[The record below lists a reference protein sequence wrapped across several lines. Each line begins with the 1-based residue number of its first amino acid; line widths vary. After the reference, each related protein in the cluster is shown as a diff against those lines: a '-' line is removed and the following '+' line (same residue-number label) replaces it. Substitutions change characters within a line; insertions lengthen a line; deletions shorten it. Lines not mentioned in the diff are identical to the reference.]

1 MNKNMKKK
9 SKKTIRKI
17 KNEIIENT
25 QSNIG
30 LVFSIVCES
39 VKLYFVNLDKFLK
52 YMTFPVLGQ
61 ILGIIVI
68 FASSYIFSYN
78 FEVIR
83 YRYPIFQNVQ
93 FAFLTLTLITL
104 PGFLVFIKAFYDYLI
119 AIGAICSMS
128 LSLKT
133 KDGVISDMKTHN
145 EVISRH
151 ITSYLMLILITSLMI
166 SIGSLFFVIGGLIT
180 FIYLAFV
187 IQSFALNENLNIFSH
202 ISKSFEVVKGRFFIT
217 ALLLFFMFVICYLL
231 LPDIIHWGFIWA
243 NWDSFFVRF
252 IETYI
257 IKLPIGQI
265 NDLLNSI
272 DGINIHIDSLMLS
285 KSVFKSFVTFIVAGY
300 TLPIRSIAMTLFF
313 RRFNK

>member
-1 MNKNMKKK
+1 MKKK

-17 KNEIIENT
+17 KNEIVENT

-61 ILGIIVI
+61 VLGIIVI
-68 FASSYIFSYN
+68 FASSYCFSYN
-78 FEVIR
+78 FEVIK

-104 PGFLVFIKAFYDYLI
+104 PGFLIFIKAFYDYLI

-128 LSLKT
+128 INLKT
-133 KDGVISDMKTHN
+133 KDGVICDMKTHN
-145 EVISRH
+145 EIISRH
-151 ITSYLMLILITSLMI
+151 ITSYLMLILITSLII

-217 ALLLFFMFVICYLL
+217 VLLLFFMFVICYLL

-243 NWDSFFVRF
+243 NWDSFFVKF
-252 IETYI
+252 IEAYI

-272 DGINIHIDSLMLS
+272 EGLNLHIDSFMLS
-285 KSVFKSFVTFIVAGY
+285 KSIFKSFVTFIVVGY
-300 TLPIRSIAMTLFF
+300 TLPIRDIAMTLFF

>member
-1 MNKNMKKK
+1 MKKK

-17 KNEIIENT
+17 KNEIVEST

-39 VKLYFVNLDKFLK
+39 VKLYFINLDKFLK

-61 ILGIIVI
+61 VLGIILI
-68 FASSYIFSYN
+68 FALSYFFSCN
-78 FEVIR
+78 FEVIK

-128 LSLKT
+128 LNLKA
-133 KDGVISDMKTHN
+133 KDGTISDIKTHN
-145 EVISRH
+145 EIIVRR
-151 ITSYLMLILITSLMI
+151 ITSYLMLVLITSLMVSFG
-166 SIGSLFFVIGGLIT
+166 SIFFVIGAIIT
-180 FIYLAFV
+180 FVYLAFV
-187 IQSFALNENLNIFSH
+187 IQSFALNENLNIFGH
-202 ISKSFEVVKGRFFIT
+202 ISKSFEVVKGRFFL
-217 ALLLFFMFVICYLL
+217 AFLLIFFLFVMCYLL

-243 NWDSFFVRF
+243 NWDSFFVNF
-252 IETYI
+252 IEAYI

-272 DGINIHIDSLMLS
+272 EGINLHFDSLILS
-285 KSVFKSFVTFIVAGY
+285 KSIFKSFMTFIVAGY
-300 TLPIRSIAMTLFF
+300 TLPIRSIALTLFF